1 MFMNTMKDESRYKTI
16 FRTIDDAFLLPSDE
30 NLKKNIYTIAI
41 FISIQTCNE
50 KRGNLKNCFIIYLYM
65 YLKFILSELFVNI

>member
-1 MFMNTMKDESRYKTI
+1 MNTMKDESRYKTI

-50 KRGNLKNCFIIYLYM
+50 KKGNLKNCFIIYL